1 MAILAELCHY
11 KYVFITHGTR
21 GERTRLALVL
31 GALSAFPALTID
43 LYLPGMPRMAAD
55 LGTSPGFVQLTVTL
69 FVIGLA
75 VGQLVVGSMSDAN
88 GRRGLLLAGLG
99 CYVVGSLCCLVAPTA
114 PALLAARI
122 VQSLGAAAATV
133 LSRAI
138 VRDRF
143 EGAAMTRFLATL
155 MLVNGVATV
164 VGPLVGA
171 QLIALAGWR
180 SVFAFLAVVGTVL
193 LIVVA
198 ASVPETL
205 APQLRRPSGVR
216 AVAGSFA
223 TVGRDRDYLL
233 FVLAGAFMF
242 AAMFAYITASSFVL
256 QDSSG
261 LTPTLYSVVFA
272 TNAVGI
278 VLAGQTNSLLLGR
291 TVLGRVM
298 RETVLLRASLVVAVV
313 GGIGVLV
320 AVEADLPLGVLLACL
335 FVVVAM
341 LGPVLANATS
351 LALAPHAGSAGT
363 AASLLGVLQYV
374 VAGVTASTM
383 SATGGDSVTTLGPA
397 MAITIAATAATAL
410 LLVLRRPQATTRPQP
425 SVIAHD
431 PGRALPNRAR
441 RIKPARVRRKEQTM
455 RHTLHHTWH
464 QTEDEPAAATR
475 RDRICGCR

>member
-1 MAILAELCHY
+1 MR
-11 KYVFITHGTR
+11 ITNNGSR
-21 GERTRLALVL
+21 DGRTRLALVL

-43 LYLPGMPRMAAD
+43 LYLPGMPRMADD

-75 VGQLVVGSMSDAN
+75 AGQLVVGSMSDAA
-88 GRRGLLLAGLG
+88 GRRRLLLVGLG
-99 CYVVGSLCCLVAPTA
+99 CYVIGSLYCLVAPTA
-114 PALLAARI
+114 PALLVARI

-138 VRDRF
+138 VRDTF
-143 EGAAMTRFLATL
+143 DGAAMTRFLATL

-164 VGPLVGA
+164 SGPLVGA

-198 ASVPETL
+198 VSVPETL
-205 APQLRRPSGVR
+205 APHLRRPSGAG
-216 AVAGSFA
+216 AVVSSFA
-223 TVGRDRDYLL
+223 NVCRDRDYVR

-242 AAMFAYITASSFVL
+242 ASMFAYITASSFVL
-256 QDSSG
+256 QDSYG

-278 VLAGQTNSLLLGR
+278 VLAGQTNSFLLGR
-291 TVLGRVM
+291 TVMGRLM
-298 RETVLLRASLVVAVV
+298 GEATLLRASLVAAVV
-313 GGIGVLV
+313 AGIGVLV
-320 AVEADLPLGVLLACL
+320 TVEADLPLGVLLVGL
-335 FVVVAM
+335 FVLVAM

-351 LALAPHAGSAGT
+351 LALAPHAASAGT

-374 VAGVTASTM
+374 VAGTTASTM
-383 SATGGDSVTTLGPA
+383 SAAGGRSVSTLAPA

-410 LLVLRRPQATTRPQP
+410 LLVLRRPQRRSRTQHATSDDVPAHPALGQPVPQ
-425 SVIAHD
+425 
-431 PGRALPNRAR
+431 
-441 RIKPARVRRKEQTM
+441 T
-455 RHTLHHTWH
+455 
-464 QTEDEPAAATR
+464 
-475 RDRICGCR
+475 